1 MKLKRYKI
9 FYSLLVNGE
18 EYPNSIE
25 ISAIDQTEA
34 KQKFKDMFRE
44 RYDTEY
50 QIREVQAI

>member
-1 MKLKRYKI
+1 MELKRYKI
-9 FYSLLVNGE
+9 LYNLLVNGE

-34 KQKFKDMFRE
+34 KDKFKKMFRE